1 MKAPPG
7 MGIGMRRR
15 SASSDGNQTTAIS
28 VLKTSESNKKLS
40 GRSVAEMGMAI
51 AVTRVRL
58 QPSGPEVRSTRE
70 TSKEV
75 P

>member
-1 MKAPPG
+1 MNAPTG
-7 MGIGMRRR
+7 HGDRDAAR
-15 SASSDGNQTTAIS
+15 SASSDGDQTTAIS

-40 GRSVAEMGMAI
+40 GGSVAEMGMAI
-51 AVTRVRL
+51 AATRVRL
-58 QPSGPEVRSTRE
+58 QPPGPEVRSTRE

>member
-1 MKAPPG
+1 
-7 MGIGMRRR
+7 MRRR

-28 VLKTSESNKKLS
+28 VLKTSESNNKLS
-40 GRSVAEMGMAI
+40 GRNVAEMGMAI
-51 AVTRVRL
+51 ALTRVRL

>member
-7 MGIGMRRR
+7 MDRDAAKVRQQRRQPNN
-15 SASSDGNQTTAIS
+15 SDLG
-28 VLKTSESNKKLS
+28 SENERIKQQAKRTQR
-40 GRSVAEMGMAI
+40 GRNGMAI
-51 AVTRVRL
+51 ALTRVRL